1 MSASTP
7 SPLVPAGEA
16 PQERIARQKAR
27 LAQLRQKALDRYN
40 SGAPGLQVASLIS
53 EMSDSLIIRL
63 FEEVLAQQPET
74 VREQIRKTTA
84 IMAVGGS
91 GRGELCPYSDADLL
105 FLQRREAP
113 AAYADCVSQLVRDCW
128 DVGIKLGHSTPTLSN
143 VMQHAEE
150 DPQFATSLV
159 EARALWG
166 DSRLAET
173 LNTRFASWVR
183 RRRSTFFQR
192 CVKERESERQQFGDV
207 AQQLEPDIKRGTG
220 GLRDIHLIRWTG
232 FAWYGTSDLDLL
244 RMEGALPRD
253 DFQALQEAHE
263 YLTRIRVELHFAASR
278 AQEVLSRA
286 EQMRLAHLY
295 GFEDQGGQRGVER
308 FMQTYF
314 RHATRVA
321 AIAGRFI
328 TRHAPV
334 PLGRRIERLVL
345 SHRRDKHFRVSRT
358 EIDVLPA
365 DRAAV
370 CTQLERV
377 TQLFELAG
385 LNSVTVHPETL
396 EAVASASPR
405 LSSELSAETAQRFLS
420 ILSRPGHVGRILR
433 QMYGS
438 GVLEKIIP
446 EVDHVR
452 CLMQFNQYHS
462 FTVDEHTFRAVEAAE
477 SFEKDPGPLGEAYR
491 SIRHKELLHLSL
503 LLHDLGKG
511 YEEDHCEVGRRIAE
525 RVGHR
530 LRLSPRSRETIAF
543 LVRNHLLM
551 TNFAFR
557 RDLSDRAG
565 IAAFGRE
572 IGSPELLKLLYV
584 HTAADMTAVGPG
596 VWTDWKAGLIAELYE
611 RVMIALSGEE
621 RGVRTLE
628 RIRRSIDLVKERWLA
643 ARQTDPTN
651 ATAVQQI
658 TRRLEQ
664 FPEHYF
670 SATSSDQVLVDLEV
684 LERVPLEEIVVTG
697 TFDPETRTTEYR
709 VYCRDTIGSGIFS
722 KVTGALT
729 SQRLGILTADICTT
743 ADGYV
748 VDALR
753 VSDEDFSGEIPA
765 ERVAQVAAAVKSVL
779 SGETSVETLLTRGRR
794 FDANSRQQLIRE
806 PTRVVIDN
814 DLSEQ
819 CTVID
824 VFAHD
829 CPGLLYRIAATLL
842 SLNLSVSRAKIAT
855 HVDQVVD
862 VFYVTDARGGKVVN
876 DDRLSTIQTVLCHR
890 IEELESQVLR
900 AAMTQ
905 PHPATPSSPTTTGG
919 TSASPQHPPG
929 TGPLSSATSAAAD
942 PASQPAPTTS
952 SRS

>member
-1 MSASTP
+1 MPVPPPAHTP
-7 SPLVPAGEA
+7 
-16 PQERIARQKAR
+16 PQAEQPHERIARQKAR

-53 EMSDSLIIRL
+53 EMIDGLIIRL
-63 FEEVLAQQPET
+63 FEEVLAQLSPET
-74 VREQIRKTTA
+74 REEIRNTTA
-84 IMAVGGS
+84 IVAVGGS
-91 GRGELCPYSDADLL
+91 GRGELCPFSDADLL

-113 AAYADCVSQLVRDCW
+113 AGYAECVAQVVRDCW
-128 DVGIKLGHSTPTLSN
+128 DAGIKLGHSTRSLTN
-143 VMQHAEE
+143 AIQHAEE

-159 EARALWG
+159 EARCLWG
-166 DSRLAET
+166 DSRLVEA
-173 LNTRFASWVR
+173 LSSRFAGWVR
-183 RRRSTFFQR
+183 RRRSTFFRR
-192 CVKERESERQQFGDV
+192 CVKERDAERQQFGDV

-220 GLRDIHLIRWTG
+220 GLRDIHLIRWAG

-244 RMEGALPRD
+244 RMEGALSRD
-253 DFQALQEAHE
+253 DFQSLQDAHE
-263 YLTRIRVELHFAASR
+263 YLTRIRVELHFAAGR

-321 AIAGRFI
+321 AIAGRFV

-334 PLGRRIERLVL
+334 PLGRRIERLIL
-345 SHRRDKHFRVSRT
+345 SHRRDRHFRVSTT
-358 EIDVLPA
+358 EIDILPSE
-365 DRAAV
+365 RAHV
-370 CTQLERV
+370 CGSLERV

-385 LNSVTVHPETL
+385 LNSVAVHPETL
-396 EAVASASPR
+396 EAIAAAAPR
-405 LSSELSAETAQRFLS
+405 LSSEVSAETAQRFLS
-420 ILSRPGHVGRILR
+420 ILSRPGQVGRVLR
-433 QMYGS
+433 QMYLTGI
-438 GVLEKIIP
+438 LDRIIP
-446 EVDHVR
+446 EVSHIR

-462 FTVDEHTFRAVEAAE
+462 FTVDEHTLRAVEAAE

-511 YEEDHCEVGRRIAE
+511 YEEDHCEVGKRIAE
-525 RVGHR
+525 RVGHQ
-530 LRLSPRSRETIAF
+530 LRLSHRSRETIAF
-543 LVRNHLLM
+543 LVQKHLLM

-565 IAAFGRE
+565 IAAFSRD
-572 IGSPELLKLLYV
+572 IGSTELLKMLFV

-611 RVMIALSGEE
+611 RVLIALSGEE

-628 RIRRSIDLVKERWLA
+628 RIRRSVDTVKERWLA
-643 ARQTDPTN
+643 ARNTDLTN
-651 ATAVQQI
+651 AEAVAQI
-658 TRRLEQ
+658 TDRLDQ

-670 SATSSDQVLVDLEV
+670 SVTSPEQVLLDLDV

-697 TFDPETRTTEYR
+697 HFDPETRTVEYR
-709 VYCRDTIGSGIFS
+709 IYCRDTVGSGIFS

-743 ADGYV
+743 RDGYV

-753 VSDEDFSGEIPA
+753 VADDDFVGEIPL
-765 ERVAQVAAAVKSVL
+765 ERISQVAAAVKAVL
-779 SGETSVETLLTRGRR
+779 SGEATVETLLARGRR
-794 FDANSRQQLIRE
+794 FDANSHQQLIRE

-814 DLSEQ
+814 EFSEQ
-819 CTVID
+819 YTVID

-842 SLNLSVSRAKIAT
+842 SLNLSVWRAKIAT

-862 VFYVTDARGGKVVN
+862 VLYVSDARGGKILSE
-876 DDRLSTIQTVLCHR
+876 DRLSTIQTVLCHR
-890 IEELESQVLR
+890 IEELESQVQR
-900 AAMTQ
+900 AALTQ
-905 PHPATPSSPTTTGG
+905 PRPVSTT
-919 TSASPQHPPG
+919 S
-929 TGPLSSATSAAAD
+929 LATSA
-942 PASQPAPTTS
+942 PAPSESVSQAGETVAAKPPPPATS
-952 SRS
+952 E